1 MARDAAVRRR
11 WARLADAGLTVA
23 AVLGAVC
30 IVLAVAAVL
39 FDVRIVMFRTGS
51 MSPTIPA
58 GSAAVVHGIPAAD
71 IRVGDVVMVERAG
84 QLPVTHRVVGVD
96 RIPGDDDARSI
107 RMRGDANDVDDP
119 MPYEVR
125 EVRRIVFAVPGVAPV
140 LVALGTPWVM
150 GGITIAATA
159 LIVVVFWPR
168 RRRNDVGHE
177 PEPGPEPEPEPA
189 TEPEPGPKPEP
200 EPSTEAASATETAQ
214 VPDDGPAPPG
224 SRRARRAAGIGAA
237 VALVLVSGSLA
248 AAPAPAHAGAGVT
261 ESVIQ
266 GRVIR
271 LVSIEEPAMRA
282 LVPGASAV
290 WQVGVMADA
299 ATPGTIAVTL
309 AGTGADAAGLLLQV
323 QGCGQRW
330 AGAACPAPELLVD
343 QGSIPR
349 DGMPRLLRT
358 VRDDEQLWLR
368 LLVTMPEDAGP
379 AVSDVNLVVRATG
392 AGDDISTEPGGGLAV
407 TGAVPRWGL
416 IGVGIVLTAVGVGV
430 VLRVR
435 RRS

>member
-1 MARDAAVRRR
+1 MARDAAVRGR
-11 WARLADAGLTVA
+11 WARVADAGLAVA
-23 AVLGAVC
+23 AALGAVC
-30 IVLAVAAVL
+30 IVLAIAAVL

-58 GSAAVVHGIPAAD
+58 GSAAVVHGIPAAE

-96 RIPGDDDARSI
+96 PIPGADDARSI

-125 EVRRIVFAVPGVAPV
+125 EVRRVVLALPGVAPV

-150 GGITIAATA
+150 GGVTIAATS

-168 RRRNDVGHE
+168 RRRDGVE
-177 PEPGPEPEPEPA
+177 PELEPEPEPESEPA
-189 TEPEPGPKPEP
+189 RI
-200 EPSTEAASATETAQ
+200 
-214 VPDDGPAPPG
+214 PDDGAPPPG

-237 VALVLVSGSLA
+237 VALVLSGGSLTV
-248 AAPAPAHAGAGVT
+248 APTPAHADAGAT

-271 LVSIEEPAMRA
+271 LVSIEQPAMRA

-299 ATPGTIAVTL
+299 ATPGAIAVTL

-323 QGCGQRW
+323 QGCAQRW
-330 AGAACPAPELLVD
+330 ADDACPAPELLVAE
-343 QGSIPR
+343 GSIPR
-349 DGMPRLLRT
+349 DGEPRTLHT
-358 VRDDEQLWLR
+358 MGDDEQLWLR
-368 LLVTMPEDAGP
+368 LRVTMPEDAGP
-379 AVSDVNLVVRATG
+379 AASDVSLVVRATG

-416 IGVGIVLTAVGVGV
+416 IGAGAVLAVAGVCV
-430 VLRVR
+430 ILRVR
-435 RRS
+435 RRA